1 MYFSHKYCGSSW
13 GGGGVPTPTPPA
25 APTIHSRDTEESWG
39 PSSQFWRAAG
49 AGRGGAERPPGPA
62 RRGAEERGGA
72 GQRGPRA
79 CPQGCRGSAKPE
91 SRALIRSSSRERGRS
106 LPFLCPRPPAPSGQ
120 QTTGRHSWDSLFI
133 DQTLG
138 GCERCGSCAPLPATG
153 WPNILP
159 CTWGATTHIAGGAC
173 LRGWPYRPEDSSQ
186 LWGRPHSLPSAT
198 AQGPP
203 PKKWPGSS
211 PGQTEV
217 GAEPGR

>member
-1 MYFSHKYCGSSW
+1 MGIAGHHGCISATNTVEAAGVGVGCPRPPPQQHPPFTPGTRRRA
-13 GGGGVPTPTPPA
+13 GGPA
-25 APTIHSRDTEESWG
+25 A
-39 PSSQFWRAAG
+39 SS
-49 AGRGGAERPPGPA
+49 GGQLEP
-62 RRGAEERGGA
+62 GGA